1 MSPKNKDFYGKDVAE
16 AIKLACNHFGVA
28 QENLTIEVLE
38 TGSKG
43 IFGLI
48 RQRAHIRATTQEK
61 KDEAAAER
69 PQKKPRQKPAAAPKK
84 EKPVAPAKEDIPAA
98 PEKEEAPAAVEPPP
112 APADKPGDTGPRE
125 KAAAAEPVEFSDESL
140 DTVKNELAAI
150 LELMGCPSTVSAEY
164 DGTTVNCRVGDEHQ
178 ELLTSQD
185 GRVLDSLQYLLRKI
199 ISKKISGRV
208 QLSID
213 VGNYREKRY
222 QELQQLA
229 VDYSAQVKEDGKTQV
244 IPSLNPSERRVV
256 HVALQD
262 DPDIRS
268 RSVGDGL
275 FKKVLIYKPGKGKK
289 SNGRKRGRSRNRKKS
304 ENGPNNE
311 SS

>member
-48 RQRAHIRATTQEK
+48 RQRAHIRAAIQDGEEAVIEQPRK
-61 KDEAAAER
+61 KTR
-69 PQKKPRQKPAAAPKK
+69 PKPAAPPKTD
-84 EKPVAPAKEDIPAA
+84 KPSPPAQEDLPAA
-98 PEKEEAPAAVEPPP
+98 PEKREAPVVAEPAP
-112 APADKPGDTGPRE
+112 APADKPEEKAPRE
-125 KAAAAEPVEFSDESL
+125 KTAAAEPLEFSDEAL
-140 DTVKNELAAI
+140 DTVKAELAAI
-150 LELMGCPSTVSAEY
+150 LELMGFPSTVNVEF

-244 IPSLNPSERRVV
+244 IASLNPSERRVV

-289 SNGRKRGRSRNRKKS
+289 SNGRRRGRSRNRKKS
-304 ENGPNNE
+304 ENGSTSE

>member
-1 MSPKNKDFYGKDVAE
+1 MSSKIKDFYGKDVAE
-16 AIKLACNHFGVA
+16 AIKEACDDFGVA

-48 RQRAHIRATTQEK
+48 RQKAHIRAQIQEGEEKPAQPPK
-61 KDEAAAER
+61 KKAER
-69 PQKKPRQKPAAAPKK
+69 EPAAAAVKK
-84 EKPVAPAKEDIPAA
+84 QTPPVVLEKESAEPLKQPEETAKAADLKPPEPVSAA
-98 PEKEEAPAAVEPPP
+98 PDSTELP
-112 APADKPGDTGPRE
+112 
-125 KAAAAEPVEFSDESL
+125 DEWLSI
-140 DTVKNELAAI
+140 VKDELSEI
-150 LELMGCPSTVSAEY
+150 LELMGCPSTVTVENDA
-164 DGTTVNCRVGDEHQ
+164 GTARCLVSDEHL

-199 ISKKISGRV
+199 IAKKISGRI
-208 QLSID
+208 QLNID

-222 QELQQLA
+222 LELKELA
-229 VDYSAQVKEDGKTQV
+229 AQYSAQVKEDGKTQV

-275 FKKVLIYKPGKGKK
+275 FKKVLIYKPGKGRKN
-289 SNGRKRGRSRNRKKS
+289 SGRKRGRSRYRKKS
-304 ENGPNNE
+304 NGGAKKE

>member
-1 MSPKNKDFYGKDVAE
+1 MAE

-48 RQRAHIRATTQEK
+48 RQRAHIRAAIQEN
-61 KDEAAAER
+61 DEAAAER
-69 PQKKPRQKPAAAPKK
+69 PAKKPRQKQAVPKK
-84 EKPVAPAKEDIPAA
+84 EKPVPPAKEDIPAA
-98 PEKEEAPAAVEPPP
+98 KEKEAVSVAVEPEAAPVDKPENIAPRPKTAAVE
-112 APADKPGDTGPRE
+112 T
-125 KAAAAEPVEFSDESL
+125 VEFSDESL
-140 DTVKNELAAI
+140 DMVKNELAAI
-150 LELMGCPSTVSAEY
+150 LELMGCPSTVSTEY

-229 VDYSAQVKEDGKTQV
+229 VEYSGQVKEDGKTQV

-275 FKKVLIYKPGKGKK
+275 FKKVLIYKPGKAKK

-304 ENGPNNE
+304 ENGPKNE